1 MLMVVAALFLLPPAG
16 SARQANLAPQEV
28 LARAT
33 VSTADRQLALAQL
46 WREAR
51 DSFAYYDRVAAT
63 WDRLYQ
69 QFAPRVA
76 AAATDHAYYLELMRF
91 YAHLHDGHSGVFWP
105 AAFDEALGY
114 PPLEIRPV
122 NGRAVIVRLLRQTDE
137 LTTFGIRPGLAINR
151 VDDRPV
157 GELVDYWRALK
168 TGSTP
173 QATDRLAYFR
183 VLTGPRQSTVTV
195 TVETPDG
202 AARKVRLTRS
212 EKYFN
217 DTNLDPP
224 VAHVARYLDGGLGYF
239 QANQMRPEVS
249 EAFARFIEDAA
260 DLKGLIVDVRYN
272 GGGSDQVSFEMVR
285 RLIDRQAAG
294 PIYEVTS
301 YRADRRAF
309 REPQE
314 VIRTQPTLAPATGR
328 RFTGKLIVLIGT
340 QSHSATESG
349 FLSVIR
355 RRPDTIFIGEPTAGS
370 TGQPL
375 VFPLPGGGLGVVCS
389 RRSFSP
395 DGSEFVGIGFKPD
408 VAAHLT
414 AADLFTD
421 RDSTLATAI
430 TLLR

>member
-1 MLMVVAALFLLPPAG
+1 MT
-16 SARQANLAPQEV
+16 V
-28 LARAT
+28 LR
-33 VSTADRQLALAQL
+33 
-46 WREAR
+46 
-51 DSFAYYDRVAAT
+51 YYDRVAAT

-137 LTTFGIRPGLAINR
+137 LTTLGIRPGLAINR

-202 AARKVRLTRS
+202 AARQVRLTRS

-224 VAHVARYLDGGLGYF
+224 LAHVARHLDGGLGYF

-301 YRADRRAF
+301 YRADRRAL

-314 VIRTQPTLAPATGR
+314 VIRTQPTLAPADRPAVHRQADRAHRHAIAQCDRERIPVGDPPAARHHLHR
-328 RFTGKLIVLIGT
+328 RTHCRVDRPAAGVSAARRGARRGVQPAVVL
-340 QSHSATESG
+340 A
-349 FLSVIR
+349 R
-355 RRPDTIFIGEPTAGS
+355 R
-370 TGQPL
+370 
-375 VFPLPGGGLGVVCS
+375 
-389 RRSFSP
+389 
-395 DGSEFVGIGFKPD
+395 SEFVGIGFKPD